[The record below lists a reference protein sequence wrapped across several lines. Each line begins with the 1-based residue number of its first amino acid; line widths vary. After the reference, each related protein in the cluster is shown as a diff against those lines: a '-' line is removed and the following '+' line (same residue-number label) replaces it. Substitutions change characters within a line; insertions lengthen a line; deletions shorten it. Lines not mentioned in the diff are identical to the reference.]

1 MTGARAAKVG
11 AVTSDVRVRRTRDL
25 SAGTVVLDRGEL
37 ESVAERAHL
46 AVHGREASFGGRSG
60 TPIVVSARPWWRPVP
75 RQ

>member
-1 MTGARAAKVG
+1 MTGSRAAKVG
-11 AVTSDVRVRRTRDL
+11 AVTPDVRVRRTRDL

-46 AVHGREASFGGRSG
+46 GVRAWEASFGGRSG
-60 TPIVVSARPWWRPVP
+60 TMIVVSAPMP